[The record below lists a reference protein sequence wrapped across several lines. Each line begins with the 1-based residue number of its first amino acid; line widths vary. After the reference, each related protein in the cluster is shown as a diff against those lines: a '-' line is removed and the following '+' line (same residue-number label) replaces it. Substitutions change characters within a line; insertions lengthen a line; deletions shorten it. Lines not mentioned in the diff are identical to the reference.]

1 MATYTF
7 SADANQEAG
16 ITAAREAYND
26 GLPDSEEA
34 PRAEHPDYKATNAD
48 YVAFV
53 LSRATESYQRQY
65 GVGAFAS

>member
-1 MATYTF
+1 MANYMFTTT
-7 SADANQEAG
+7 ADQEAG

-34 PRAEHPDYKATNAD
+34 PRAEHPDYKASNAD